1 MLAFP
6 LSNACTRF
14 HTLAHANSTSEHTRR
29 HARTH
34 TQMLL
39 HGREHTELKLLRL
52 ANLAVESMR
61 NNLSYFNKRQ
71 IRHMSQSKLS
81 LITKDRSEEELD
93 FMQVTFP

>member
-1 MLAFP
+1 
-6 LSNACTRF
+6 
-14 HTLAHANSTSEHTRR
+14 
-29 HARTH
+29 
-34 TQMLL
+34 MLL